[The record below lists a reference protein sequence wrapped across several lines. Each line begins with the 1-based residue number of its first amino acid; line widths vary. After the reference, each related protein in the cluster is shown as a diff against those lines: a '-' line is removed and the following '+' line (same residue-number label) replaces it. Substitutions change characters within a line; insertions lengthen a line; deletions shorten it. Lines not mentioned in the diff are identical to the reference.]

1 MIECLKTEER
11 RIMRTRTQHRARR
24 WSDDGQ
30 EYLCWLQKLLEENK
44 RDKDVIADQHELLD
58 LYRGKVLS
66 LQEKNFDS
74 LTADTMGMQEV
85 NESMPRAKV
94 IIGHDDAGNP
104 ITRYLQAKTQ
114 DELNDR
120 IVMEY
125 IRSGRIAGLMQEQGK
140 QTKETDFAQY
150 AEKWLRTKSEKAD
163 NTKRNYRDIIEK
175 QLTPVF
181 GQIPIEE
188 ITVDTVQNFLDENA
202 DHAKATVKLCMVVL
216 KGILDLAI
224 ENRIIEINPA
234 KSKSLVMR
242 SVKENKRTALS
253 SEQMQNIVKEM
264 HKLTPQC
271 QCIVALLMTTALR
284 KSELCALKWSDI
296 DFERNV
302 VRIDRQYDYRN
313 GRKFKPPKNDSRG
326 EVGLPEWAKEVLLK
340 NRNEG
345 TYVLE
350 CRRGRPIS
358 AGTYEKRI
366 AEIRETIDL
375 YGASSHVLRHSAV
388 TRYFHATKDVS
399 NTQGFARH
407 KNATTTMNV
416 YVSPD
421 SEKVLQSGRYFES
434 LNNYTN

>member
-1 MIECLKTEER
+1 MIEIVRNDKRQIR
-11 RIMRTRTQHRARR
+11 RVRTQQPIRR
-24 WSDDGQ
+24 GSSDGQ
-30 EYLCWLQKLLEENK
+30 GYLRWLENILEENK
-44 RDKDVIADQHELLD
+44 RNRALLDQQTELLD
-58 LYRGKVLS
+58 TYRAKVIS
-66 LQEKNFDS
+66 YSSKNLDN
-74 LTADTMGMQEV
+74 LTVDTIGMQEV

-94 IIGHDDAGNP
+94 IIGHDEVGNP
-104 ITRYLQAKTQ
+104 ITKYLQAKTQ

-163 NTKRNYRDIIEK
+163 NTKRNYKDVIEK
-175 QLTPVF
+175 QLVPSF
-181 GQIPIEE
+181 GKTPIEE
-188 ITVDTVQNFLDENA
+188 ITVDDIQMFLDENA
-202 DHAKATVKLCMVVL
+202 NYAKATVKLSMVVL

-224 ENRIIEINPA
+224 ENRIIEVNPA

-302 VRIDRQYDYRN
+302 VSIDRQYDYRN

>member
-1 MIECLKTEER
+1 
-11 RIMRTRTQHRARR
+11 
-24 WSDDGQ
+24 
-30 EYLCWLQKLLEENK
+30 
-44 RDKDVIADQHELLD
+44 
-58 LYRGKVLS
+58 
-66 LQEKNFDS
+66 
-74 LTADTMGMQEV
+74 
-85 NESMPRAKV
+85 MPRQR
-94 IIGHDDAGNP
+94 ITIGYDAAGRP
-104 ITRYLQAKTQ
+104 ISKYLQAKTQ

-125 IRSGRIAGLMQEQGK
+125 IRSGRIAEFMRVQDE
-140 QTKETDFAQY
+140 QTKGTDFTQY
-150 AEKWLRTKSEKAD
+150 AEKWFKTKSEKAD
-163 NTKRNYRDIIEK
+163 NTRRNYRDVIDK
-175 QLTPVF
+175 QLIPAF
-181 GQIPIEE
+181 GQVPIEE
-188 ITVDTVQNFLDENA
+188 ITVDTVQTFLDDNVRY
-202 DHAKATVKLCMVVL
+202 AKATVKLCMVVL

-224 ENRIIEINPA
+224 ENRVITVNPA
-234 KSKSLVMR
+234 KSKTLVMR
-242 SVKENKRTALS
+242 STRENKRTALS
-253 SEQMQNIVKEM
+253 DEQMQSIVKEM

-296 DFERNV
+296 DFEKNV

-313 GRKFKPPKNDSRG
+313 GQKFKAPKNGSRG
-326 EVGLPEWAKEVLLK
+326 EVGLPGWAKEVLLK
-340 NRNEG
+340 NKNKG

-366 AEIRETIDL
+366 AQIRDTIDL

-388 TRYFHATKDVS
+388 TRYYHSTKDVS

-421 SEKVLQSGRYFES
+421 SEKVLQSGMYFEA
-434 LNNYTN
+434 LHDYANQNANMQ

>member
-1 MIECLKTEER
+1 
-11 RIMRTRTQHRARR
+11 
-24 WSDDGQ
+24 
-30 EYLCWLQKLLEENK
+30 LLEVENL
-44 RDKDVIADQHELLD
+44 DNLKD
-58 LYRGKVLS
+58 
-66 LQEKNFDS
+66 
-74 LTADTMGMQEV
+74 TTGMQEG
-85 NESMPRAKV
+85 NERMPRQR
-94 IIGHDDAGNP
+94 IITGYDENGKP
-104 ITRYLQAKTQ
+104 ITKYLQAKTQ

-125 IRSGRIAGLMQEQGK
+125 IRCGRIAEFMHGQDK
-140 QTKETDFAQY
+140 QAKETDFKQY
-150 AEKWLRTKSEKAD
+150 AQKWLRTKSEKAD

-181 GQIPIEE
+181 GQIPIEN
-188 ITVDTVQNFLDENA
+188 ITVDTVQLFLDESANY
-202 DHAKATVKLCMVVL
+202 AKATVKLSMVVL

-224 ENRIIEINPA
+224 ENRIIEVNPA
-234 KSKSLVMR
+234 KSKTLVIR

-253 SEQMQNIVKEM
+253 DEQMQSIANEM

-296 DFERNV
+296 DFEKNELY
-302 VRIDRQYDYRN
+302 IDRQYDYRN
-313 GRKFKPPKNDSRG
+313 GRKIKPPKNGSMG
-326 EVGLPEWAKEVLLK
+326 GVGFPEWVKEVLLK

-366 AEIRETIDL
+366 KEIRSTIEL
-375 YGASSHVLRHSAV
+375 YGASSHVFRHSAI
-388 TRYFHATKDVS
+388 TKYYHSTKDVS

-407 KNATTTMNV
+407 KNATTTMRI
-416 YVSPD
+416 YVAPER
-421 SEKVLQSGRYFES
+421 EKVLKSGTYFEELHTHAS
-434 LNNYTN
+434 